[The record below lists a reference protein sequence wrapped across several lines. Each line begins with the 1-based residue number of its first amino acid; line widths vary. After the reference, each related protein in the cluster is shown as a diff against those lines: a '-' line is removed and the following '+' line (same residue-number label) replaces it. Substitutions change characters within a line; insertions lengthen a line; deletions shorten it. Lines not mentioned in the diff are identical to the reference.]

1 MIRSMLRVA
10 ALAGLW
16 LAAASTPTQ
25 AQYGYV
31 THTYYHANGTASSS
45 RTLIG
50 PQQQVVYYQQPQVVY
65 QQPQVVYYPQQ
76 QVVYHQQPQ
85 VVYYQQPVVG
95 HVHDTTPGWGYGGG
109 WGRPQVQVYQ
119 NYAQSDFA
127 AMMNLGA
134 AIANAVGR

>member
-1 MIRSMLRVA
+1 MIRSMLRVG

-31 THTYYHANGTASSS
+31 THTYYHANGTMSSS
-45 RTLIG
+45 RAPIY
-50 PQQQVVYYQQPQVVY
+50 PQQQQVVYYQQPQVVYYQQPQVVYYQQPQVVY
-65 QQPQVVYYPQQ
+65 QQP
-76 QVVYHQQPQ
+76 
-85 VVYYQQPVVG
+85 VVG
-95 HVHDTTPGWGYGGG
+95 HVHYTTPGWGYGGG

-134 AIANAVGR
+134 AIANAVNR